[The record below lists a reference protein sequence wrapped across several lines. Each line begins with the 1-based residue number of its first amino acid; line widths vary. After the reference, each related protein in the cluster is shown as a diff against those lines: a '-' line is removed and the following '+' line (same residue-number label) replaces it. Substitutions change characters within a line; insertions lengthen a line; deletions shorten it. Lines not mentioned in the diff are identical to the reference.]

1 MSNSELLKL
10 ITSLESG
17 SRPDLRDL
25 SAWLASRNDISEDD
39 WEKVQAALIKAYKFS
54 GPEQLSQELKRPSFT
69 RVTNYKDDFSPL
81 LDEVSIGGWL
91 RRFVE
96 HTRNME
102 APTAFHFA
110 SALTVLGASLRRR
123 VFVDQGYYKIY
134 PAMRTMLVGPSGTVK
149 KSTASGYAVKV
160 GRAAGCYNNLMNTG
174 SGEALLSQLAKLCK
188 MQGESTGLVYVS
200 EMSTLINKSDY
211 NISLVQLLTDLF
223 DDADR
228 KEKQTK
234 SSGKEILDNIAVS
247 CLLGTNEEFM
257 VEALP
262 PSALAG
268 GMMSRFLTWYQE
280 DTDRE
285 FPRPV
290 LADVKEYDGLVGDLT
305 RVGFVKGPAYTNP
318 SADKW
323 YEAWYRGRK
332 NRRPVNERLAAF
344 WQRMPDHLLRLGM
357 LFSVSDNPDQRES
370 VEITES
376 HLIQAEGVLTWILK
390 YLPRVYAYVDV
401 TGYGKETQ
409 RIITFIRNRGGYVSG
424 SELGRK
430 MSGRMSARLLDEHL
444 TTLTRQNIIERI
456 KATPWESSEY
466 GYRLVRKEEEL

>member
-1 MSNSELLKL
+1 LSNSELAKL
-10 ITSLESG
+10 IASLESG

-25 SAWLASRNDISEDD
+25 SAWLAARNITEAE
-39 WEKVQAALIKAYKFS
+39 WEQVQAALIKAYKLS
-54 GPEQLSQELKRPSFT
+54 GPDKLKEELKRPSFT
-69 RVTNYKDDFSPL
+69 RVTNYVDDFSPL
-81 LDEVSIGGWL
+81 MDEIKLGGWL
-91 RRFVE
+91 RRYVE

-134 PAMRTMLVGPSGTVK
+134 PAIRSMLVGPSGTVK

-160 GRAAGCYNNLMNTG
+160 GRAAGMYNSLMNTG

-223 DDADR
+223 DDADK

-234 SSGKEILDNIAVS
+234 TSGKEVLENIAVS
-247 CLLGTNEEFM
+247 CLLGTNEEFL
-257 VEALP
+257 VEAVP
-262 PSALAG
+262 ASALAG

-285 FPRPV
+285 FPRPI
-290 LADVKEYDGLVGDLT
+290 LADPTEYDTLVGDLT
-305 RVGFVKGPAYTNP
+305 RVGFIIGPAFTDGG
-318 SADKW
+318 ADKW

-332 NRRPVNERLAAF
+332 DRRPVNERLAAF
-344 WQRMPDHLLRLGM
+344 WQRMPDHMLRIGM
-357 LFSVSDNPDQRES
+357 LLSVSDNVEQRER
-370 VEITES
+370 VEIAES
-376 HLIQAEGVLTWILK
+376 HIIQAEGIINWILK
-390 YLPRVYAYVDV
+390 HLPRVYAYVDV
-401 TGYGKETQ
+401 TGYGRETQ
-409 RIITFIRNRGGYVSG
+409 RIITFLRNRGGYVSE

-430 MSGRMSARLLDEHL
+430 MSGRLSYRQLDEHL
-444 TTLTRQNIIERI
+444 TTLQRHGIIERV
-456 KATPWESSEY
+456 KANPWEGEY
-466 GYRLVRKEEEL
+466 GLRLVRKEEEL

>member
-81 LDEVSIGGWL
+81 LDEVNMGGWL

-228 KEKQTK
+228 
-234 SSGKEILDNIAVS
+234 
-247 CLLGTNEEFM
+247 
-257 VEALP
+257 
-262 PSALAG
+262 
-268 GMMSRFLTWYQE
+268 
-280 DTDRE
+280 E
-285 FPRPV
+285 FPRPI
-290 LADVKEYDGLVGDLT
+290 LADPKEYESLVGDLT
-305 RVGFVKGPAYTNP
+305 RVGFVKGPARTDAE
-318 SADKW
+318 ADKW

-332 NRRPVNERLAAF
+332 DRRPVNERLAAF
-344 WQRMPDHLLRLGM
+344 WQRIPDHLLRLGM
-357 LFSVSDNPDQRES
+357 LFSVSDNPDQRER
-370 VEITES
+370 VEITET
-376 HLIQAEGVLTWILK
+376 HLIQAEAVLAWVLK
-390 YLPRVYAYVDV
+390 YLARVYDYVDV
-401 TGYGKETQ
+401 TGYGRETQ
-409 RIITFIRNRGGYVSG
+409 RIITFIRNRGGYVGG

-444 TTLTRQNIIERI
+444 TTLTRHNIIERI

-466 GYRLVRKEEEL
+466 GYRLEGEEKERG